1 MIHVYGVSQ
10 ASTLAPVHAKDSRAF
25 VSVDDGVSTTAP
37 LGGCAAPIIA
47 PPTSAG
53 VEVAHIASNTADST
67 VVETGA
73 LQGVA
78 NEDNSLEMSDFTRV
92 VHEEVQTADDEVRD
106 NLRLSMIHVYGV
118 PQTDTLS
125 SISFASCTSDPAS
138 GERDLEVFQSV
149 ADRGDDLEMPDP
161 MRMVYEEASEE
172 DDEVRDNS

>member
-1 MIHVYGVSQ
+1 VSLAHV
-10 ASTLAPVHAKDSRAF
+10 
-25 VSVDDGVSTTAP
+25 
-37 LGGCAAPIIA
+37 
-47 PPTSAG
+47 
-53 VEVAHIASNTADST
+53 ASNTADST

-78 NEDNSLEMSDFTRV
+78 NEDNSMEMSDFTRV
-92 VHEEVQTADDEVRD
+92 VHEEVQAADDEVRD

-125 SISFASCTSDPAS
+125 SISFASCTSDPTS

-161 MRMVYEEASEE
+161 MRMVYEASEE
-172 DDEVRDNS
+172 DDEVCDNS